1 MENGVCALA
10 FFLLY
15 RHSHAL
21 YKTCKPSNK
30 GIEQE
35 SCGQKKASTLDT
47 PKKGWNPNIHEDCES
62 ERILQ
67 GVESL

>member
-1 MENGVCALA
+1 MASVHLPSSFSTDTPMHCTKLA
-10 FFLLY
+10 
-15 RHSHAL
+15 SHL
-21 YKTCKPSNK
+21 TKEQNK
-30 GIEQE
+30 NHVAK
-35 SCGQKKASTLDT
+35 KKASTLDT